1 MSSLTMFECPIVVEK
16 GNMKSCW
23 SCHLGLYWDAI
34 LGCAN
39 GVLKSQEICVYI
51 YIIIYTYI
59 PFEQQVPFY
68 PGFAVCTG
76 LSQFQFSVPVFLS
89 LEVKGL

>member
-51 YIIIYTYI
+51 YI
-59 PFEQQVPFY
+59 
-68 PGFAVCTG
+68 
-76 LSQFQFSVPVFLS
+76 
-89 LEVKGL
+89 

>member
-1 MSSLTMFECPIVVEK
+1 MSSLTVFECPIVVER

-51 YIIIYTYI
+51 YIHISTS
-59 PFEQQVPFY
+59 PFLSRFCCLH
-68 PGFAVCTG
+68 GFIAV
-76 LSQFQFSVPVFLS
+76 SISVPVLYSFHLRQKVC
-89 LEVKGL
+89 EKKTR